1 MSRFSVVG
9 DSNLHRFVTL
19 VNRRACPDLDAS
31 QLLSCGKIAI
41 LEQVLSEIESESDVC
56 VLACLTN
63 FLTAATGTQ
72 TASVRVESILI
83 EVKRLIFRSCNDDP
97 ARKYLLCPPMY
108 RSFPLWYRD
117 GMSAILGKF
126 STLMTTDRPSNL
138 LIMPSFPNPVF
149 ESDGV
154 HLNPTSGLEYV
165 FFLFDT
171 AKEVIKKSVMEL
183 PEVSVVIAESS
194 RVVED
199 RVMALEQDHQRLNRA
214 FELSAAITAEREDFQ
229 ENVRNEVF
237 FMIAGLPQIKDL
249 RGKEWMDKAIADVQG
264 IIRVLLGKDLNIL
277 VVHNASG
284 RAPGSEVRYSVRME
298 YAADSQEIRFKFG
311 SFFVGGQDRR
321 PDALRSISIS
331 NKITPGTQVR
341 LMVLKLLAR
350 RYRSNNPEAKVKV
363 VGYESRP
370 MLKITPA
377 ESDKRPRSYNYIE
390 AVTKL
395 PVNFTSAELRPIIA
409 KAKIHFRNAIRSTFI
424 VLSDDY
430 RFEVDQDAVPDQ
442 DDHASQDDGS
452 VAGSQQQG
460 RGIGSR
466 KRTAPDP
473 GRSAPG
479 SQRARI

>member
-1 MSRFSVVG
+1 MSKFAVVA

-19 VNRRACPDLDAS
+19 VNRRACPDLNTS
-31 QLLSCGKIAI
+31 QLLSCGKLAL
-41 LEQVLSEIESESDVC
+41 LEQVLSEIESEADVC

-72 TASVRVESILI
+72 SASIRVESILL
-83 EVKRLIFRSCNDDP
+83 EVQQKVFRSCNDDP
-97 ARKYLLCPPMY
+97 TRQFLVCPPMY

-117 GMSAILGKF
+117 GLSAILNKF
-126 STLMTTDRPSNL
+126 STVMCSDRPKNL
-138 LIMPSFPNPVF
+138 LIMPSFPNPCF

-171 AKEVIKKSVMEL
+171 AKDVIKKSRMEL
-183 PEVSVVIAESS
+183 PEVSFVNAESS

-214 FELSAAITAEREDFQ
+214 FELSTAISAEKEDFQ
-229 ENVRNEVF
+229 ENIRNEVF
-237 FMIAGLPQIKDL
+237 FMISGLPQIKDL
-249 RGKEWMDKAIADVQG
+249 RGKEWMDKAVEDVQG
-264 IIRVLLGKDLNIL
+264 VIRTLLGKELSIQ

-298 YAADSQEIRFKFG
+298 FAADSQEIRFKFG

-321 PDALRSISIS
+321 PEALRSISIS

-341 LMVLKLLAR
+341 LMIMKLLAR
-350 RYRSNNPEAKVKV
+350 RYRSRNPEAKVKV
-363 VGYESRP
+363 VGYEARP
-370 MLKITPA
+370 VIKITPA
-377 ESDKRPRSYNYIE
+377 ESDKRPKSYNFIE

-395 PVNFTSAELRPIIA
+395 PVNFTSSELRPIVA
-409 KAKIHFRNAIRSTFI
+409 KAKIHFRNSLRSTFI

-430 RFEVDQDAVPDQ
+430 RFEADQADHDEVPAQ
-442 DDHASQDDGS
+442 EGSQDDD
-452 VAGSQQQG
+452 VSQQPVHSQG
-460 RGIGSR
+460 PSHGS
-466 KRTAPDP
+466 
-473 GRSAPG
+473 
-479 SQRARI
+479 